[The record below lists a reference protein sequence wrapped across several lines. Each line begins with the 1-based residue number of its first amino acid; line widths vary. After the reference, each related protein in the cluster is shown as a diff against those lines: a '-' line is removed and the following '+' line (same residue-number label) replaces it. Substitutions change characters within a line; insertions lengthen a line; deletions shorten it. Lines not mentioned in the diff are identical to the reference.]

1 MTTPTLRLGA
11 CLLGV
16 WLLCASTGAQA
27 QSHVVLPG
35 TWGRFVQAADQSGL
49 NQPLTP
55 ADRLTVVGPH
65 FMRVGPDNKPATRDD
80 ERVRLFGINLSHEA
94 NFPAPDRAKEVAAT
108 LRSLG
113 FNAVRLHH
121 MDTLPTDDPQ
131 SFKSSLTLGP
141 YPSLHTG
148 ALSRLKQF
156 IPALK
161 QEGIYVNLNLMVG
174 YQFRPQ
180 QDKVPALDDQGT
192 PPDRGSPVH
201 MFHPRLVELQTQH
214 ARRLLAYLNLG
225 NDPVLAQVELVNE
238 ASLAAAWL
246 HWDRGYWDRQI
257 RGPYAQELTR
267 QWHAW
272 ALVKHGSAKA
282 ACAAWQTCEGTL
294 PGILSP
300 TQADSL
306 SLAAQGA
313 TFARLKQKAEDSVLK
328 LSNQWGLGGGKPSMP
343 ATVHPLL
350 RDFLAFVAD
359 TDRKFMNSLRDVVR
373 ASTRPDVPVTGT
385 QANFGG
391 PLNLLSHA
399 QMDYVDVHHY
409 TDHPDFPGGAWS
421 WTDWRIRNSAVTGP
435 DFVNLLNLSAY
446 RDLSRPFVVSEF
458 NQPYPNTQGHDI
470 VPVMA
475 LLGAQQDWDGLYLFD
490 YVDEHPDRN
499 TPHNFNLQGD
509 WARAALVGLSA
520 RIFRLATVPALAATQ
535 ATSLAPETLF
545 GATAKRRRPD
555 ALDLYWRNDLNVGT
569 TQSLANRSG
578 HGGNSSSGSSASGA
592 VPPAALNH
600 LAEERLLT
608 ANSPLV
614 AAIIGE
620 VAAEDTRVAGD
631 LSVKVDRRA
640 PKQNVTLLAHS
651 LDGLP
656 LKNAAAILLATPAFV
671 VGSQPASL
679 PPRPQKLIPYRGD
692 KDWWTLEPAPPHQG
706 EPSSPRSAIGPL
718 WLERKPLR
726 VGLTTS
732 HPRIRVYP
740 LGPKGERLAA
750 LPDSAVVK
758 TPQGFDIALNHT
770 KEQTALW
777 FEIVRIP

>member
-1 MTTPTLRLGA
+1 MPHPLA
-11 CLLGV
+11 CLLGA
-16 WLLCASTGAQA
+16 WLCCWGSGAQA
-27 QSHVVLPG
+27 QSHVVLSG

-80 ERVRLFGINLSHEA
+80 ERVRLFGVNLSHEA
-94 NFPAPDRAKEVAAT
+94 NFPAPERAKEVAAT

-131 SFKSSLTLGP
+131 SFKSSLTQGP

-148 ALSRLKQF
+148 ALNRLKQF

-174 YQFRPQ
+174 YQFRPE
-180 QDKVPALDDQGT
+180 QDQVPALDNQGT

-201 MFHPRLVELQTQH
+201 LFHPRLVELQTLH
-214 ARRLLAYLNLG
+214 ARRLLAHLNLG

-238 ASLAAAWL
+238 SSLAAAWL

-272 ALVKHGSAKA
+272 ALARYGNAKA
-282 ACAAWQTCEGTL
+282 ACATWGTCDDTL

-300 TQADSL
+300 AKADGL
-306 SLAAQGA
+306 LLG
-313 TFARLKQKAEDSVLK
+313 TPGGGTYARLKQKAEDSVQK
-328 LSNQWGLGGGKPSMP
+328 LANQLGLGSSKSSKPS
-343 ATVHPLL
+343 AIHPLL
-350 RDFLAFVAD
+350 RDFLTFVVD
-359 TDRKFMNSLRDVVR
+359 TDRRFMDRLRDVVR
-373 ASTRPDVPVTGT
+373 AATRPDLPVTGT

-391 PLNLLSHA
+391 PLNLLSHT

-409 TDHPDFPGGAWS
+409 TDHPDFPGGSWS
-421 WTDWRIRNSAVTGP
+421 WTDWRIRNSAVAGP
-435 DFVNLLNLSAY
+435 EFVNLLNLSAY
-446 RDLSRPFVVSEF
+446 RDHGRPFVVSEF
-458 NQPYPNTQGHDI
+458 SQPYPNTQGHDI

-520 RIFRLATVPALAATQ
+520 RIFRLATVPALTATQ
-535 ATSLAPETLF
+535 VTPLEPEALLV
-545 GATAKRRRPD
+545 AASKRQRPD
-555 ALDLYWRNDLNVGT
+555 ALELFWRTDLNMGIP
-569 TQSLANRSG
+569 QGLASRHGHGQDKSTASSRSG
-578 HGGNSSSGSSASGA
+578 AIA
-592 VPPAALNH
+592 PPALRYV
-600 LAEERLLT
+600 EDERLLT
-608 ANSPLV
+608 AASPLV

-620 VAAEDTRVAGD
+620 VAADDTRVAGD
-631 LSVKVDRRA
+631 LSVKADRRA
-640 PKQNVTLLAHS
+640 PKQAVTLLAHS

-656 LKNAAAILLATPAFV
+656 LKNATSMLLAAPAFV

-679 PPRPQKLIPYRGD
+679 PPRPQKLVPYRGD

-726 VGLTTS
+726 VSLVSS
-732 HPRIRVYP
+732 HPRIRVHP
-740 LGPKGERLAA
+740 LGPRGERMPA
-750 LPDSAVVK
+750 LPDSAVLK
-758 TPQGFDIALNHT
+758 TPQGFEIALNQS

-777 FEIVRIP
+777 FEIVRTP